1 VACQRSELYHQQV
14 MKYLEIFAGPA
25 ALSLMR
31 REGLRQD
38 QFQVMV
44 GASGG
49 PKWFVL
55 YGLDRYLFGD
65 FFANRKSRLYTLGS
79 SAGAWRM
86 CCLAM
91 QNPVAAIDR
100 LASLY
105 SQEQYSAQPQVAE
118 ITDKARDL
126 LRGVLGPK
134 GEQEILNN
142 PIFSTHIIADRVKG
156 IGGSFHRAPQMLALG
171 FAAMANIIDRRALS
185 LVFERILFCA
195 DRAESP
201 WQQLTDMNTQLVQL
215 SEENLFEAM
224 MASGSIPFVLA
235 GERDIVGAPKGLYW
249 DGGITDYHFDMPF
262 HTGDD
267 LVLYPHFSPRVVPG
281 WFDKN
286 LPWRK
291 PHADNFRNVVL
302 ISPSAEFVASLPYGK
317 IPDRMD
323 FKNLD
328 YKSRLAYW
336 QQVLDRSHH
345 LADEFELLVTK
356 GAGLDEIKLLQF

>member
-1 VACQRSELYHQQV
+1 

-25 ALSLMR
+25 ALSRLQ

-65 FFANRKSRLYTLGS
+65 FFANRTSRLYTLGS

-86 CCLAM
+86 CCLGM

-105 SQEQYSAQPQVAE
+105 SQEQYSARPQVAE
-118 ITDKARDL
+118 ITDKARIL

-142 PIFSTHIIADRVKG
+142 PVFSTHIIADLVKG
-156 IGGSFHRAPQMLALG
+156 VVGSIHRAPQMLALG
-171 FAAMANIIDRRALS
+171 FAALAHIINRRALS
-185 LVFERILFCA
+185 LVFERIVFSA
-195 DRAESP
+195 DRADSP
-201 WQQLTDMNTQLVQL
+201 WQQLTDMDTQLVQL
-215 SEENLFEAM
+215 SHANLFAAM

-235 GERDIVGAPKGLYW
+235 GERDIAGAPKGLFW

-262 HTGDD
+262 HAGDD

-281 WFDKN
+281 WFDKH

-291 PHADNFRNVVL
+291 PHVGNFRNVVL
-302 ISPSAEFVASLPYGK
+302 ISPSAEFVAMLPYGK

-328 YKSRLAYW
+328 YQSRLAYW
-336 QQVLDRSHH
+336 QQVLDLSRY
-345 LADEFELLVTK
+345 LADEFEQLVTT
-356 GAGLDEIKLLQF
+356 GAGLAEIKQLQF